1 MESFDQQHKTP
12 EQRRRQSLAI
22 LKEVG
27 IEPMEGLPCIEA
39 VEDVVIRTK
48 EEVTQ
53 RVLGLL
59 LVAAYA
65 DRLCSG
71 DTRDASRA
79 WLEQLI
85 QAYGAQDFFS
95 PRERAFLDNDHPTD
109 EENYHFMWMFE
120 PLAVLEWALGLLSVE
135 EALAVPATFCD
146 VTRVVTAVNSFRSLA
161 EVLET
166 ATLRDPEAILD
177 QADLIYR
184 YDWVCVEDRIHHP
197 QNEDPAWGIVME
209 RHRALNWLINYG
221 YETPD
226 DWDDVGTDT

>member
-1 MESFDQQHKTP
+1 MTSFDQQYKTP
-12 EQRRRQSLAI
+12 EQRRRQSLDI
-22 LKEVG
+22 LNKHG
-27 IEPMEGLPCIEA
+27 IQPMEGLPCLESA
-39 VEDVVIRTK
+39 DDVVIRTK
-48 EEVTQ
+48 EEVAQ
-53 RVLGLL
+53 RVLALL

-79 WLEQLI
+79 WVEQLI
-85 QAYGAQDFFS
+85 QIYGAQDLFS
-95 PRERAFLDNDHPTD
+95 PKERAFLDNETPTED
-109 EENYHFMWMFE
+109 ESYHFLWMFE
-120 PLAVLEWALGLLSVE
+120 PLAVLEWSLGLLNVE
-135 EALAVPATFCD
+135 EALALPATFCD
-146 VTRVVTAVNSFRSLA
+146 VTRVVTASNCFRSL
-161 EVLET
+161 EVLQN

-221 YETPD
+221 YDTPD